1 MSYSVRTAPR
11 TAPRTASLS
20 RPAST
25 SRTLAV
31 VVASSLLATMLVAST
46 AKAQTGVGASLTPYA
61 GYLVTGNWYDGPI
74 GTSLST
80 TNAPMVGGQASIPLT
95 KGIALVGNLA
105 YASGDLRI
113 GLPLLGGVN
122 VGTVKTWLYDAGLEL
137 GGLAGKKIGL
147 APFAQVGIGGM
158 TNDIKNSLFNVRAS
172 NIAYT
177 GGVGVDI
184 GLAESFALRV
194 QAKDWVSR
202 FNSEDAVG
210 FRAEGNLAHNWALT
224 AGVKLTF

>member
-1 MSYSVRTAPR
+1 MSHAVRN
-11 TAPRTASLS
+11 ASLS
-20 RPAST
+20 RFSSFSITRAAT
-25 SRTLAV
+25 RRLAV
-31 VVASSLLATMLVAST
+31 VVASSFTATVLLAST
-46 AKAQTGVGASLTPYA
+46 AKAQTGVGATLTPYA
-61 GYLVTGNWYDGPI
+61 GYLIAGNWYDGPI
-74 GTSLST
+74 GTSLSI
-80 TNAPMVGGQASIPLT
+80 TNGPMVGGQASIPLT

-122 VGTVKTWLYDAGLEL
+122 VGSVNTWLYDAGLEL
-137 GGLAGKKIGL
+137 GGLSTKKIGI
-147 APFAQVGIGGM
+147 APFVQVGIGGL
-158 TNDIKNSLFNVRAS
+158 TNDIKNSLLNVRAS

-177 GGVGVDI
+177 GGVGLDV
-184 GLAESFALRV
+184 GLAERFALRV

>member
-1 MSYSVRTAPR
+1 MSNIVRTAS
-11 TAPRTASLS
+11 RTASLT
-20 RPAST
+20 RPAWA

-31 VVASSLLATMLVAST
+31 VVASSLLATVLVAGT
-46 AKAQTGVGASLTPYA
+46 AKAQAGVGATVTPFA
-61 GYLVTGNWYDGPI
+61 GYLITGNWYDGPI

-95 KGIALVGNLA
+95 KGIALVGSLA

-122 VGTVKTWLYDAGLEL
+122 VGTVKSWLYDAGLEL
-137 GGLAGKKIGL
+137 GGLAGKRTGI
-147 APFAQVGIGGM
+147 APFVQVGIGGL
-158 TNDIKNSLFNVRAS
+158 TNDIKNSLFDVRAS

-177 GGVGVDI
+177 GGVGLDI
-184 GLAESFALRV
+184 GLAPSFALRV